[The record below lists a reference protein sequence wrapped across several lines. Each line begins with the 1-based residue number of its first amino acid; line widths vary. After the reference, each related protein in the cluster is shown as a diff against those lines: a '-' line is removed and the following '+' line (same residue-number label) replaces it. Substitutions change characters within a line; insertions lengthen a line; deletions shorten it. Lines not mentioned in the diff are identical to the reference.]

1 MPIHPPQ
8 ENTLTCQFYYFAI
21 SFILTYS
28 QNCLICQKHRC
39 RPVHYVQRGQ
49 RMKFWRVPL
58 DTAQIVVSKGVVY
71 IIEDRCKGCGYCIEY
86 CPRDVLEASER
97 FNSKGYH
104 PPAIKQPDLCVNCH
118 YCEAI
123 CPDFAI
129 YSLEVPAQRIPELSI
144 Q

>member
-1 MPIHPPQ
+1 M
-8 ENTLTCQFYYFAI
+8 
-21 SFILTYS
+21 
-28 QNCLICQKHRC
+28 
-39 RPVHYVQRGQ
+39 
-49 RMKFWRVPL
+49 MKFWRVPL
-58 DTAQIVVSKGVVY
+58 DSEEIVVSKGMVY

-86 CPRDVLEASER
+86 CPRDVLAVSER

-104 PPAIKQPDLCVNCH
+104 PPAVKQPDLCVNCH

-129 YSLEVPAQRIPELSI
+129 YSLEAPAQSVSELSS